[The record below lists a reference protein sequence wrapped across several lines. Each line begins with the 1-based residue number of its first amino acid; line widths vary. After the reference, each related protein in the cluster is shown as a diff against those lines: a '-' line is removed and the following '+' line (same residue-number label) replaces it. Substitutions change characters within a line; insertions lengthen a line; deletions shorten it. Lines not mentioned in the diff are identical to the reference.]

1 MEEKEIGKVEDY
13 FAHIGVIAVKLAD
26 ELAVG
31 DRIHIK
37 GHTTDVT
44 EEVTSMQIEHQNVIK
59 AKSGDD
65 VGIKINEKVRHGD
78 KVYKIIA

>member
-13 FAHIGVIAVKLAD
+13 FAHIGVIAVKVAD

-31 DRIHIK
+31 DNIHIK

-44 EEVTSMQIEHQNVIK
+44 QQITSMQIEHQNVTK
-59 AKSGDD
+59 AKVGDD
-65 VGIKINEKVRHGD
+65 VGIKVAEKVRHGD